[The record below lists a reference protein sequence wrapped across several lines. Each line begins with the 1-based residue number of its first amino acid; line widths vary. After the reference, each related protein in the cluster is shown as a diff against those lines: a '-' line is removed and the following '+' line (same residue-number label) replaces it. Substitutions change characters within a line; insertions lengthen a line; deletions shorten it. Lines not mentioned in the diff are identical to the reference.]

1 MSQSPQENFYD
12 ILGVHVTSNTDA
24 IRKAWR
30 LAAWANHPD
39 LQVSDNA
46 EERQRHEARMQQ
58 INEAYQTLSD
68 PAKRRRYDLE
78 TGLLPATCGS
88 CGAPGNLR
96 LSSTGSVVALCG
108 KCHHG
113 RSRVVAL

>member
-1 MSQSPQENFYD
+1 MSQETEENFYQ
-12 ILGVHVTSNTDA
+12 ILGVHVTSNTEA

-39 LQVSDNA
+39 LQVASTA
-46 EERQRHEARMQQ
+46 EERQIHEARMQQ

-68 PAKRRRYDLE
+68 ATKRRRYDLE

-88 CGAPGNLR
+88 CGAAGNLR
-96 LSSTGSVVALCG
+96 LSSTGNVVALCG
-108 KCHHG
+108 TCHQG
-113 RSRVVAL
+113 RTRTVAL